1 MLPPRSPTALNSNCA
16 HSRLIWSKDVGWP
29 LRLSE
34 PQSSHLQNVSCLLQG
49 VLHWL
54 SSTLMSSPPVPIPSP
69 ALFAISGSR
78 GSHGPIQVKLTCL
91 WEPLPQ
97 HVFGLYMLTWAFGRS
112 PVFWGPDGNPNPLGS
127 SGSSFKHKPGHWPCL
142 RQDLLFFCSFHR

>member
-49 VLHWL
+49 ALHWL

-97 HVFGLYMLTWAFGRS
+97 HVFGLYML
-112 PVFWGPDGNPNPLGS
+112 
-127 SGSSFKHKPGHWPCL
+127 PGHLGGAQFSGGQMETLTPWAL
-142 RQDLLFFCSFHR
+142 REAVLSTNQVTGPV